1 MADVDDLESLDTDIR
16 NMTISKIGDV
26 IGSYS
31 IEISDFDCLSELSH
45 HPSRECFM
53 VQLELNNH
61 LGNNDNGVIAVAGNI
76 KDNLSIFQSVSRSK
90 NSP

>member
-31 IEISDFDCLSELSH
+31 IEISDFECLAE
-45 HPSRECFM
+45 PSP
-53 VQLELNNH
+53 LK
-61 LGNNDNGVIAVAGNI
+61 GVFHGRIGTQQP
-76 KDNLSIFQSVSRSK
+76 LRQ
-90 NSP
+90 